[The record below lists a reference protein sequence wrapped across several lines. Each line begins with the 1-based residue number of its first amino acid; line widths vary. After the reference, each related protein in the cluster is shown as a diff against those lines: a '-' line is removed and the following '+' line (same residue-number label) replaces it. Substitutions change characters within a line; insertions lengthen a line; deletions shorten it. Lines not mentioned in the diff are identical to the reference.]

1 MGRNFWILF
10 IGMLAFVSCE
20 SNLKDVQN
28 IYKTTFFPT
37 GEADSIN
44 LKYTDS
50 GRVKSKLQSL
60 KMLDY
65 SSAKNPFIEFPK
77 GVLVTL
83 YDAKNK
89 TTTIKADKAYSYK
102 STQIIDLQGNVK
114 IETYDGK
121 ILQSNQLYFDQKNE
135 WFFTEEAFKFMDQN
149 GSYIEGVGIDF
160 SKDFKVFNMQ
170 NNRGEV
176 NNVD

>member
-28 IYKTTFFPT
+28 IYKTTFVPT

-50 GRVKSKLQSL
+50 GKVKSKLQSL

-160 SKDFKVFNMQ
+160 SKDFKI
-170 NNRGEV
+170 V
-176 NNVD
+176 NSQKVNGIIDQAE